1 MVFLFAKFL
10 LKDLQKSLSF
20 IKSYLLLDLFFI
32 LSSILVYKIY
42 GVSTNTLINILLL
55 LYLLVISITDFKY
68 QIIPN
73 KMTYLYVIIGIIMYL
88 ISENLQIKNAMLGMI
103 VGFLL
108 FLTISIVVTKLLNK
122 PAMGGGD
129 IKLATMH
136 GIFVGWNGVI
146 ISLFFASVIALIVV
160 VIFSFLYKK
169 KINNVSF
176 NPFLVFSAILYL
188 NNIEAITKFYFK
200 FLLF

>member
-1 MVFLFAKFL
+1 
-10 LKDLQKSLSF
+10 
-20 IKSYLLLDLFFI
+20 
-32 LSSILVYKIY
+32 
-42 GVSTNTLINILLL
+42 
-55 LYLLVISITDFKY
+55 
-68 QIIPN
+68 
-73 KMTYLYVIIGIIMYL
+73 MTYLYVIIGIIMYL